1 MSLTNDNL
9 IHLVF
14 DCFDKRPSFLL
25 DLLVLILDDPRTRI
39 GAADLV
45 GVPDDLLLEL
55 VGEAVAAVEGVD
67 ALLDELSE
75 DLQVK
80 HLLQKRLQ
88 RQMTRRHEDV
98 VVERN
103 RFALLE
109 KQKKFCNNLI

>member
-1 MSLTNDNL
+1 
-9 IHLVF
+9 
-14 DCFDKRPSFLL
+14 
-25 DLLVLILDDPRTRI
+25 
-39 GAADLV
+39 
-45 GVPDDLLLEL
+45 
-55 VGEAVAAVEGVD
+55 
-67 ALLDELSE
+67 
-75 DLQVK
+75 VK